1 MKISK
6 VSLDYYAAHQANI
19 LRMQETSRQT
29 RIETDRKAIEKQR
42 VEKIDPKRS
51 VDLKLGRYIDIE
63 V

>member
-6 VSLDYYAAHQANI
+6 ASSDYYAAHQANV
-19 LRMQETSRQT
+19 LRMQETLRQT
-29 RIETDRKAIEKQR
+29 RIETDRKTIEKQR
-42 VEKIDPKRS
+42 VEQLDPKRR

>member
-19 LRMQETSRQT
+19 LRMQETSRQN
-29 RIETDRKAIEKQR
+29 RIETDRKAVEKQR
-42 VEKIDPKRS
+42 ITKLDPKRM
-51 VDLKLGRYIDIE
+51 VDLKLGRNVDIE

>member
-1 MKISK
+1 
-6 VSLDYYAAHQANI
+6 
-19 LRMQETSRQT
+19 MQETSRQT

-42 VEKIDPKRS
+42 IEKIDPKRS

>member
-19 LRMQETSRQT
+19 LRMQEASRQN
-29 RIETDRKAIEKQR
+29 RIETDRKTIEKQR
-42 VEKIDPKRS
+42 AEKIDAKRS
-51 VDLKLGRYIDIE
+51 VDLHLGRYIDIE